1 ASQPQ
6 RRQGSP
12 AEVITGSAPGFGLAA
27 TVAPIPGGA
36 RATIA
41 DGGYDSVMAWLADL
55 SVTSSLRIK
64 RVDLQKAAAPGRV
77 SATVDFGG

>member
-1 ASQPQ
+1 
-6 RRQGSP
+6 
-12 AEVITGSAPGFGLAA
+12 AA

-64 RVDLQKAAAPGRV
+64 RVDLQKAAAPVLWTHSTPV
-77 SATVDFGG
+77 SVTRSSTPFRRAKP